1 MAAIS
6 TRIRTVV
13 KECKKKCPL
22 TRFKRQGCFADV
34 LKMYQLTRCH
44 RSVTDIKDVK
54 LETLKM
60 ATGVKKNQENL

>member
-13 KECKKKCPL
+13 KECKKKCPI

-34 LKMYQLTRCH
+34 LKMYQLTRH
-44 RSVTDIKDVK
+44 RSVTDKKDIK

-60 ATGVKKNQENL
+60 ATGVKKNQEDL